1 MYVSSYEMGS
11 GPAVIMS
18 RQRVNDGQEHTIEV
32 SKLGRKGTL
41 TVDGGN
47 EVSGESE
54 GFLQMLN
61 ADGNIYIGMFNTFM
75 ATDPSPSSHKINTV
89 L

>member
-61 ADGNIYIGMFNTFM
+61 ADGNIYIGMFN
-75 ATDPSPSSHKINTV
+75 SSLHINPFWAIEISCI
-89 L
+89 